1 MTTKFKIA
9 AIALACTTAFNA
21 SAAVELYNNDGMT
34 FSADGLVNIFYSS
47 SDTDIT
53 DASGDTTNRK
63 QSRVRTGFLPSY
75 IGLNSSNQ
83 VGDYKVATR
92 TSFWVSLSDTDNT
105 RGAEDLGTNTLID
118 VRQFY
123 ATISGDFGEVLI
135 GKDFGLFNR
144 SNIFG
149 DELLI
154 GHGQTSNTW
163 GLVDGKNVSFGN
175 ISTGYTYAFP
185 KAQITYRSPVVNG
198 FKLAVGVMDPTKF
211 SAATP
216 AVDAVAATNTTDA
229 IAAIAATTASE
240 ESAPRFEAELTYNTA
255 FDNGSFTAWVNGMSQ
270 SSEHNGVDNDQSGT
284 GYGVNVKSSGFSL
297 TASGFSA
304 EGVGH
309 VAGLDTFITN
319 DSVETD
325 GYLTQASYTMGANRF
340 VVSYGESTVD
350 AAGTETVSS
359 NSNISYFRTVI
370 PGVTVVLEVNKT
382 EVDNNSAT
390 DFTAEENNVFSIGT
404 VVTF

>member
-21 SAAVELYNNDGMT
+21 SAAVELYNNDEGMT
-34 FSADGLVNIFYSS
+34 FTADGLVNIFYSS
-47 SDTDIT
+47 SDSDMTT
-53 DASGDTTNRK
+53 DAGVETNSK

-92 TSFWVSLSDTDNT
+92 TSFWVSLSDTDVN
-105 RGAEDLGTNTLID
+105 RGATAAGTHTLID

-154 GHGQTSNTW
+154 GHGQTSNTL
-163 GLVDGKNVSFGN
+163 GLVDGGNVSFGN

-198 FKLAVGVMDPTKF
+198 FKLAVGVMDPNK
-211 SAATP
+211 AAEG
-216 AVDAVAATNTTDA
+216 
-229 IAAIAATTASE
+229 SE
-240 ESAPRFEAELTYNTA
+240 ESAPRFETELTYNTA

-270 SSEHNGVDNDQSGT
+270 SSEVAGVDHDQSGT
-284 GYGVNVKSSGFSL
+284 GYGVNVKFSGFSL

-309 VAGLDTFITN
+309 VAGLDTIVGADTN
-319 DSVETD
+319 ETD
-325 GYLTQASYTMGANRF
+325 GYLVQASYTMGDNRF
-340 VVSYGESTVD
+340 VLSQGQSTVD
-350 AAGTETVSS
+350 TGAMETESS
-359 NSNISYFRTVI
+359 NTNVSYFRTVI
-370 PGVTVVLEVNKT
+370 PGVTLVAEVNKT
-382 EVDNNSAT
+382 EIDNNVNAA
-390 DFTAEENNVFSIGT
+390 AEENNVFSIGA

>member
-21 SAAVELYNNDGMT
+21 SAAIELYNNDEGTT
-34 FSADGLVNIFYSS
+34 FTADGQVNIFYSS

-53 DASGDTTNRK
+53 DSAGVETNRK
-63 QSRVRTGFLPSY
+63 QSRVRTGFLPSI
-75 IGLNSSNQ
+75 IGFNSNSQ
-83 VGDYKVATR
+83 VGDYKIATR
-92 TSFWVSLSDTDNT
+92 SSFWVTLNDTDNN
-105 RGAEDLGTNTLID
+105 RGAEGLGTRTGID

-123 ATISGDFGEVLI
+123 ATVSGDFGEVLI

-154 GHGQTSNTW
+154 GHGQTSNNW
-163 GLVDGKNVSFGN
+163 GLIDGGNVSFGN

-198 FKLAVGVMDPTKF
+198 FKLAVGVMDPNKG
-211 SAATP
+211 AT
-216 AVDAVAATNTTDA
+216 DSQE
-229 IAAIAATTASE
+229 SE
-240 ESAPRFEAELTYNTA
+240 PRFETELTYNTA

-270 SSEHNGVDNDQSGT
+270 SSELASGVDIDQSGA

-297 TASGFSA
+297 SGFSLTISGFSA

-309 VAGLDTFITN
+309 VAGLDTFIG
-319 DSVETD
+319 DEAIETE
-325 GYLTQASYTMGANRF
+325 GYLTQASYTSGDNRF

-350 AAGTETVSS
+350 SAGNKEESS
-359 NSNISYFRTVI
+359 NTNVSYFRTVI
-370 PGVTVVLEVNKT
+370 PGVTVVAELNKT
-382 EVDNNSAT
+382 EIDNSST
-390 DFTAEENNVFSIGT
+390 LVAEENNVFSIGT

>member
-21 SAAVELYNNDGMT
+21 SAAVELYNNDEGMT
-34 FSADGLVNIFYSS
+34 FTADGLVNIFYSS

-154 GHGQTSNTW
+154 GHGQTSNTL
-163 GLVDGKNVSFGN
+163 GLVDGGNVSFGN

-198 FKLAVGVMDPTKF
+198 FKLAVGVMDPNK
-211 SAATP
+211 AAEG
-216 AVDAVAATNTTDA
+216 
-229 IAAIAATTASE
+229 SE
-240 ESAPRFEAELTYNTA
+240 ESAPRFETELTYNTA

-270 SSEHNGVDNDQSGT
+270 SSEVAGVDVDQSGT
-284 GYGVNVKSSGFSL
+284 GYGVNVKFSGWIVGWL
-297 TASGFSA
+297 VGLLAGWLVGWLVGWLAGRCLEDGARRREDYTA
-304 EGVGH
+304 H
-309 VAGLDTFITN
+309 
-319 DSVETD
+319 
-325 GYLTQASYTMGANRF
+325 
-340 VVSYGESTVD
+340 
-350 AAGTETVSS
+350 AA
-359 NSNISYFRTVI
+359 
-370 PGVTVVLEVNKT
+370 
-382 EVDNNSAT
+382 A
-390 DFTAEENNVFSIGT
+390 AACCC
-404 VVTF
+404 